1 MSRTVAVARVHTL
14 DVQQAIWPWAIMT
27 ISFIVNLALW
37 VALGHVDGFQKTTG
51 GLLSL
56 YITALFVAAIAL
68 SRQLPFML
76 GLGVTRAAFLSGGLL
91 FSVGCAGVTGVAL
104 TLLNLVEGATGGF
117 GQGGSFFR
125 VPWLTDVPTYQLFA
139 VYAVP
144 MLLVIAVGAFVS
156 GLYARLG
163 MTGVLLAFVAA
174 MVVGAVGVVLVTLAD
189 DWQAVGR
196 WILALTPMSLTG
208 WLLVVAGAALLGT
221 YAVLR
226 RAPV

>member
-1 MSRTVAVARVHTL
+1 MSRTLAVARVHTL
-14 DVQQAIWPWAIMT
+14 DVQQAIWPWAIMA
-27 ISFIVNLALW
+27 ISFFVNLALW
-37 VALGHVDGFQKTTG
+37 VALSDVDGFQKTTG
-51 GLLSL
+51 GLVSL

-68 SRQLPFML
+68 TRQLPFML
-76 GLGVTRAAFLSGGLL
+76 GLGVTRAAFLGGGLL
-91 FSVGCAGVTGVAL
+91 YASGCAVATGVAL

-144 MLLVIAVGAFVS
+144 MLLVIAVGAFLS

-163 MTGVLLAFVAA
+163 MTGLLVAVVAVMVVAA
-174 MVVGAVGVVLVTLAD
+174 VVVYLVTVAD
-189 DWQAVGR
+189 AWQAVGR
-196 WILALTPMSLTG
+196 WILDLTPMSLTG
-208 WLLVVAGAALLGT
+208 WLLVVAGAALFGT

-226 RAPV
+226 RTPV